1 MITDRISK
9 NNADIAGRGRLG
21 RLFLGVLPVFFC
33 LLLSVAPAKSAE
45 AAGAL
50 VSITTKNVNPV
61 VGDEVYVVIT
71 VSSSELIKGFE
82 AYFSYDNR
90 VLRFVTGGSVVHG
103 NDDEFQIE
111 DTERT
116 TSATKITYSVKFIA
130 RGKGETSISLKN
142 GFEVTADNEES
153 SKMSVSYSPLLI
165 VVKKKGAA
173 DTGSPK
179 RTEPPKETVS
189 PEASASPSPSKETAT
204 VSPKPTPG
212 ENDIAGSNKLRKL
225 SIGEGVSLAPDF
237 SPKIKNYSAIVTTD
251 EKKLP
256 ISYETEDSQAGV
268 VIKGNKKLT
277 EGKNTIKIA
286 VTGTNGKK
294 RVYRL
299 SVTIQRAAGANSKNS
314 ANKLTVIEKG
324 KKTYL
329 AGSTTIQL
337 LKPEKGVMPSGFEET
352 EIEIDGKTITA
363 YALDGSKES
372 SFVLLYGKG
381 NNKELYLYDK
391 KENLLMPYEKVK
403 SWYRSLGGES
413 VFEMTEQERTIQ
425 SLKYVIGIMAAF
437 CGLMA
442 LFAVAAFLRSRK

>member
-1 MITDRISK
+1 MTDRISK
-9 NNADIAGRGRLG
+9 NNADIAVRGRTG
-21 RLFLGVLPVFFC
+21 RLFLGLLSVFFC
-33 LLLSVAPAKSAE
+33 LFLLGVPVKRTK
-45 AAGAL
+45 AAGAS
-50 VSITTKNVNPV
+50 VSISTRNTDPV
-61 VGDEVYVVIT
+61 VGEEVYVIIT
-71 VSSSELIKGFE
+71 VRSSELIQGFK

-142 GFEVTADNEES
+142 GFEVTADNDES

-165 VVKKKGAA
+165 VVNKKGAA
-173 DTGSPK
+173 DTASPK
-179 RTEPPKETVS
+179 RTEPPRETVS
-189 PEASASPSPSKETAT
+189 PEVSALPSPSKEAVT

-212 ENDIAGSNKLRKL
+212 KNDIAGSNKLRKL
-225 SIGEGVSLAPDF
+225 SLGEGVSLAPDF
-237 SPKIKNYSAIVTTD
+237 SPKIKNYSAIVVTD

-256 ISYETEDSQAGV
+256 ISYETQDSQAEV

-299 SVTIQRAAGANSKNS
+299 SVTIQRTAGANSKNS
-314 ANKLTVIEKG
+314 ANKLNVLERG

-329 AGSTTIQL
+329 VGSTTIQL
-337 LKPEKGVMPSGFEET
+337 LKPGKGVMPSGFVET
-352 EIEIDGKTITA
+352 EVEIDGKMITA
-363 YALDGSKES
+363 YALEGSKES

-381 NNKELYLYDK
+381 KKKELYLYDK

-403 SWYRSLGGES
+403 YWYRSLGGES

-442 LFAVAAFLRSRK
+442 LFAVAAFMRSRK